1 MSYRQN
7 LITSKIERE
16 KPKHAT
22 CCNDSCDCKM
32 KEAWWL
38 DSLCTGGILLHNPGY
53 PPLSKCHRIL
63 KTSAFTL
70 QTYPLAYKYY
80 MGKGKCN
87 LKRRL
92 LCIMR
97 RLSPKWFRESAKRSQ
112 RRRFLIL
119 RCRLFQSFWSKRLK
133 ELDCS
138 PSNRERELCLDRRE
152 TG

>member
-1 MSYRQN
+1 
-7 LITSKIERE
+7 
-16 KPKHAT
+16 
-22 CCNDSCDCKM
+22 
-32 KEAWWL
+32 
-38 DSLCTGGILLHNPGY
+38 
-53 PPLSKCHRIL
+53 
-63 KTSAFTL
+63 
-70 QTYPLAYKYY
+70 
-80 MGKGKCN
+80 MGKGKCS

-119 RCRLFQSFWSKRLK
+119 RYRLFQSFWRKRLK